1 MRIGKLSPLILFK
14 GFHLKVTLRAM
25 AKVNTCLRQGTI
37 LIAAFA
43 LTSCAYWPKF
53 LTLPERQE
61 VTKANYVRAQ
71 NEVKPVGEVL
81 GLNEAIARAIKYNMD
96 FRTKMMEEAI
106 AMGVAD
112 LSNYDVLPKVVA
124 NAGYNYR
131 NNEFITAA
139 KDSVTGEPSTS
150 NPFINSDRKFN
161 TANLNLNWNLLD
173 FGVSYYT
180 AKQNAD
186 RLLIA
191 SEKRRRTMHV
201 LVQDVQT
208 AYIRAASAQKL
219 KVDIKKT
226 ILDANE
232 ALAKTKEIEAE
243 GLQSPLDT
251 LKFKKVLL
259 DNMKTLETV
268 DQELSSARLELNQLV
283 NLPAN
288 SVYELKDP
296 DTFQVPSA
304 FTNRTVE
311 EFEVR
316 ALLRNADLNQSIYA
330 ARVARQEVHK
340 SLLKILP
347 NLNFVLSPQ
356 QSSNSFLI
364 NKDWLDGSAAL
375 SFNLWN
381 VLTYSDT
388 KKIARLNEDLALEKR
403 AMVQM
408 AVVTQVYLAK
418 MQLLSMDELY
428 QRASEIDAVDSRIAK
443 IVSLRQKE
451 GAASKAE
458 EVAANAAMILSRLRK
473 YQALSQLFLASGRMQ
488 ATIGLE
494 PELSGANEM
503 NLEDLTLVVKNT
515 YDEWNTGK
523 LPTLVEVSDVS
534 KAPFN
539 FKSSDEKI

>member
-1 MRIGKLSPLILFK
+1 MEQVKTFLRLSAVF
-14 GFHLKVTLRAM
+14 VAT
-25 AKVNTCLRQGTI
+25 
-37 LIAAFA
+37 FA

-53 LTLPERQE
+53 LTLPERQA
-61 VTKANYVRAQ
+61 VTKANFVRAQ
-71 NEVKPVGEVL
+71 NEVKPVGEML
-81 GLNEAIARAIKYNMD
+81 GLNEAIARAIKYNMNY
-96 FRTKMMEEAI
+96 RTKMMEEAI
-106 AMGVAD
+106 AMGVSD
-112 LSNYDVLPKVVA
+112 LSNFDLLPKVVA

-131 NNEFITAA
+131 DNDFITSA
-139 KDSVTGEPSTS
+139 KGAYTGTPSTS
-150 NPFINSDRKFN
+150 EPYLNSDKKYN
-161 TANLNLNWNLLD
+161 TSNLNLQWNLLD

-186 RLLIA
+186 RVLIA

-219 KVDIKKT
+219 KLDIKKT
-226 ILDANE
+226 IREANE
-232 ALAKTKEIEAE
+232 ALAVSKKIEAE
-243 GLQSPLDT
+243 GLQSPLET
-251 LKFKKVLL
+251 LKFEKSLL
-259 DNMKTLETV
+259 DNMKILETV
-268 DQELSSARLELNQLV
+268 DQELSTAILELNQLV

-288 SVYELKDP
+288 SKYELKDP
-296 DTFQVPSA
+296 DTFMAPSS
-304 FTNRTVE
+304 FTNRSVE

-316 ALLRNADLNQSIYA
+316 ALLRNADLNESIYN

-347 NLNFVLSPQ
+347 NLNFMLSPQ

-364 NKDWLDGSAAL
+364 NKDWIDGSAAL

-381 VLTYSDT
+381 LLTYSDT
-388 KKIARLNEDLALEKR
+388 KKIARLNEELALEKR

-428 QRASEIDAVDSRIAK
+428 QRAFEIDAVDTRIAK

-458 EVAANAAMILSRLRK
+458 EIAANATMILSRLRK

-488 ATIGLE
+488 ASIGLE
-494 PELSGANEM
+494 PELDQANDM
-503 NLEDLTLVVKNT
+503 NLEDLTYVVKNT
-515 YDEWNTGK
+515 YDEWNAGK
-523 LPTLVEVSDVS
+523 LPPLAEVRDVQ

-539 FKSSDEKI
+539 AKPSDAKL